1 MSNPSTNELA
11 LARFF
16 RTLSSSALELAR
28 ELESTVKAAGTPRIN
43 LPDAALGKLQLAIAN
58 VLVTADPV
66 HGISPREVTKAM
78 DRNDEPSIRTTLYRL
93 DQLGIAE
100 RLTHMSAQRW
110 RVTEPYR
117 SGNLETKN
125 VR

>member
-1 MSNPSTNELA
+1 MPNPSTNELA

-16 RTLSSSALELAR
+16 RTLSTSALALTR
-28 ELESTVKAAGTPRIN
+28 EHESTVKTERTPRIN

-58 VLVTADPV
+58 VLATADPV

-93 DQLGIAE
+93 DQLGVAE
-100 RLTHMSAQRW
+100 RLSHMSTQRC
-110 RVTEPYR
+110 RLTAPYL

>member
-1 MSNPSTNELA
+1 MTNPTANDLA

-16 RTLSSSALELAR
+16 RTLSTSALELAR
-28 ELESTVKAAGTPRIN
+28 ELESTVQVAGTPHIH
-43 LPDAALGKLQLAIAN
+43 LPDAALGKLQLAIATI
-58 VLVTADPV
+58 LATADPV

-78 DRNDEPSIRTTLYRL
+78 DRNDEPNIRTTLYRL
-93 DQLGIAE
+93 GHLGIAE
-100 RLTHMSAQRW
+100 RLPHLSTQRW
-110 RVTEPYR
+110 RLTELYR